1 MTGQMK
7 VGTKWIADITNPQAH
22 EIDVAHIAYRLM
34 RDKRFSGNKDALDL
48 WQHSQLVKELAARAG
63 EPERVREWAFHH
75 DFHEGITGDIPTPIK
90 RLLGPAIKDIER
102 AFDKAI
108 CAACGIDYPTDET
121 RAIVK
126 KYDAIAAAIEWYY
139 VLGEGDHPDFERPK
153 WCDVPD
159 WVLKHAEK

>member
-7 VGTKWIADITNPQAH
+7 VGTKWIADISSPQGH
-22 EIDVAHIAYRLM
+22 EIDVTHIISRLM
-34 RDKRFSGNKDALDL
+34 RDKRFSGNEKALTL
-48 WQHSQLVKELAARAG
+48 WQHSALVEQLVERAG
-63 EPERVREWAFHH
+63 EPHHVQDWAFHH

-108 CAACGIDYPTDET
+108 CEACGIDYPTDET
-121 RAIVK
+121 REIVK

-139 VLGEGDHPDFERPK
+139 VLGEDDHPDFQRPRL
-153 WCDVPD
+153 CDVPD
-159 WVLKHAEK
+159 WIANA